1 MIDPSACKIKMRNG
15 MKIGLIPA
23 NVGMKNTEQMIGFAQ
38 MAESLA
44 FESIWTFE
52 HVMVPQDYTSKYPY
66 SGDGKMGV
74 APDTNFIDP
83 LIALSAIAA
92 STKTLRLG
100 TGVNIVSQANPLLLA
115 KQAASLDFV
124 SGGRFMLGAGI
135 GWLEEEFDAMGIP
148 FARRGARFDDYIV
161 AMKKVWAGGV
171 VEHQSDFIN
180 WSGFKSFP
188 LPVQR
193 PGVPIIMGGSKGKIF
208 ERIAKHGD
216 GWFAPTSDTKS
227 LAPMLEK
234 LKSVCDEQNRDFNT
248 IEITSMWDNQGG
260 IDAIKAFEDIGV
272 ARILVPLFALKE
284 GPMEGMT
291 HLAETIIA
299 KLS

>member
-1 MIDPSACKIKMRNG
+1 

-23 NVGMKNTEQMIGFAQ
+23 NVGLKSVEQMVGLAQ
-38 MAESLA
+38 LAESLN
-44 FESIWTFE
+44 FESVWTFE
-52 HVMVPQDYTSKYPY
+52 HVMVPIDYDSKYPY
-66 SGDGKMGV
+66 SSDGKMGG
-74 APDTNFIDP
+74 APDVNFIDP

-124 SGGRFMLGAGI
+124 SNGRFMLGAGI
-135 GWLEEEFDAMGIP
+135 GWLQEEFKAMGVP

-161 AMKKVWAGGV
+161 AMKKVWAGDV

-180 WSGFKSFP
+180 WSGFQSY
-188 LPVQR
+188 PVPIQR
-193 PGVPIIMGGSKGKIF
+193 PGIPVIIGGSKGKIF

-216 GWFAPTSDTKS
+216 GWFAPTVNAES

-234 LKSVCDEQNRDFNT
+234 LKTTCAELGRDYASV
-248 IEITSMWDNQGG
+248 EITSMWDNQGG
-260 IDAIKAFEDIGV
+260 LDAVKALEEIGV
-272 ARILVPLFALKE
+272 SRLLVPLFAMQDD
-284 GPMEGMT
+284 PVEGMGK
-291 HLAETIIA
+291 LAEDIIA
-299 KLS
+299 KLPSS